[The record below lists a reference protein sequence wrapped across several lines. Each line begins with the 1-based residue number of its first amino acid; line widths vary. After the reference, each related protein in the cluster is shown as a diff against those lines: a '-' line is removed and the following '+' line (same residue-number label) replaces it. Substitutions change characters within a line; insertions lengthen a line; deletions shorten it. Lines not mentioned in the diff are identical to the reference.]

1 MWNPTTG
8 HVSPQYHVVFHD
20 DFMTVLYI
28 VAGMVPPNWADLVK
42 QSSEIAT
49 PKNIDLADS
58 WVKGQSKMGAI
69 DLINNPVAVVFDHRD
84 TRGPGYTPVKT
95 LNPVVNCE
103 GDGSYGD
110 CSALP
115 GYGRVENPAKA
126 DSWLVL

>member
-1 MWNPTTG
+1 
-8 HVSPQYHVVFHD
+8 
-20 DFMTVLYI
+20 
-28 VAGMVPPNWADLVK
+28 
-42 QSSEIAT
+42 
-49 PKNIDLADS
+49 
-58 WVKGQSKMGAI
+58 MGVI

-115 GYGRVENPAKA
+115 GYGRVENPAEA
-126 DSWLVL
+126 DSWLVLSEESKDPRAYDKQRDNITTLTEAFAEDSLWQSFLMPKRSNLCENCHC